1 MVNKMST
8 HKGYLM
14 IAILAAASFAG
25 IIPAYAAYLEQACP
39 DCSSQ
44 TLNQEETLKKIVPVL
59 IQTDKATYDH
69 QSTIVVTGHVKDPNP
84 EQHLTLKVIDPAGN
98 IVKVDQLEVGSNG
111 DFETKLSTESSLWK
125 KNGIYVIR
133 VQYGTEVKTNQVK
146 VELVGEITGGCSSS
160 QVAVNLGSKSYCIP
174 YTVDG
179 TAMVVSGALDTAAK
193 SLIVD
198 IKAESAGTISL
209 EIPRSILDANTMF
222 SEESFLVLVD
232 GEEVKSREKS
242 TSVSRTVT
250 IPFSAGAEKIEVVGT
265 QIVPEFGAIA
275 ALVLAIAIISIIA
288 VSAKTRLRLMPK
300 Y

>member
-44 TLNQEETLKKIVPVL
+44 TSNQEETLKKIVPVL
-59 IQTDKATYDH
+59 VNTDKTTYDH
-69 QSTIVVTGHVKDPNP
+69 QSTIVVTGHIKDPNP
-84 EQHLTLKVIDPAGN
+84 AQHLTLRVIDPQGN
-98 IVKVDQLEVGSNG
+98 IVKIDQLEVDTNG
-111 DFETKLSTESSLWK
+111 DFETKLSTESPLWK
-125 KNGIYVIR
+125 KNGIYTIK
-133 VQYGTEVKTNQVK
+133 VQYGTDVKTNQAK
-146 VELVGEITGGCSSS
+146 VELVGEITGVCSSS
-160 QVAVNLGSKSYCIP
+160 QVAVNFGSKSYCIP
-174 YTVDG
+174 YVVDG
-179 TAMVVSGALDTAAK
+179 TATVVSGTLDTAAK

-198 IKAESAGTISL
+198 IKADTAGTISL

-222 SEESFLVLVD
+222 SEVSFVVLVD
-232 GEEVKSREKS
+232 SEEVKSIEKS
-242 TSVSRTVT
+242 TSISRTVT
-250 IPFSAGAEKIEVVGT
+250 IPFSAGAEKIEIIGT
-265 QIVPEFGAIA
+265 QIIPEFGAIA